1 MALSQK
7 QKKDVARTIAGFAAA
22 GCVAALLIFL
32 GNRNDAVSEAERLKA
47 GVLTA
52 HQIHASFETV
62 GGRLT
67 ERPVEAGRT
76 VEAGEALLG
85 IDGTDV
91 KLSTAALEAQIRQT
105 QAQRALEAESI
116 ALALSEADTAERT
129 SWRQIEEAQAARRSA
144 AAARDRARTAW
155 ARAEKLY
162 PQGAMAEAAY
172 DEAKAGWV
180 SAREA
185 LLMAERTVSRL
196 TVGAAP
202 ESLEK
207 LARTGS
213 AEGMRLETIE
223 NARQAAKNRGRNLEH
238 FDALLAQLCAQL
250 EQLRVNASRL
260 VIHAPERAKVLEVL
274 YEKGELVAPNTPAV
288 LLETE
293 RRYFDFY
300 VSETQAARLHEG
312 DKIPC
317 FAPALDRE
325 VEGTVRLVDA
335 APDFVNLRMVRER
348 GQADLTLFKVRV
360 DVAPTDGL
368 LTGMTLEVRL

>member
-1 MALSQK
+1 MALSHN
-7 QKKDVARTIAGFAAA
+7 QKKDIARTVMGFAAA

-32 GNRNDAVSEAERLKA
+32 GNRNDAVTEAERLKA

-52 HQIHASFETV
+52 HQIHAAFETV

-67 ERPVEAGRT
+67 DRPVEEGRT
-76 VEAGEALLG
+76 VEAGEVLLG

-91 KLSTAALEAQIRQT
+91 KLAMAALEGQIRQT
-105 QAQRALEAESI
+105 EAQRALEAKGI
-116 ALALSEADTAERT
+116 ALALSEADIAERT
-129 SWRQIEEAQAARRSA
+129 AWRQIEEADAARRSA
-144 AAARDRARTAW
+144 AAARERARTAW

-162 PQGAMAEAAY
+162 PKGAMAEAAY

-180 SAREA
+180 AAREA

-196 TVGAAP
+196 TVGAPAGA
-202 ESLEK
+202 LEK

-223 NARQAAKNRGRNLEH
+223 NARQAAKNREHNLEH
-238 FDALLAQLCAQL
+238 FDALLAQLSAQL

-293 RRYFDFY
+293 RTYFDFY
-300 VSETQAARLHEG
+300 VSETQAGRLHEG

-317 FAPALDRE
+317 FAPALGRD

-360 DVAPTDGL
+360 DVPATEGL